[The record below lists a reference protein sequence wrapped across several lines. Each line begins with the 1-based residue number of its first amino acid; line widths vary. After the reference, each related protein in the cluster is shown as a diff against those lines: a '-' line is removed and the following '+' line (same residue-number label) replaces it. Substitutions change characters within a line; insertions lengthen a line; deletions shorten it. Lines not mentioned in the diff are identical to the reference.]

1 MFPKNINKI
10 LDQEQK
16 DQELNNKK
24 PSTFKNLYAK
34 IRKNIRTSFPRSK
47 QKNSLNIIKSKK
59 LTENGSKK
67 NHNHNINLFLTK
79 KPDESR
85 NYNTNNGD
93 KIYDNN
99 QDEEI
104 FEYDD
109 NLDNFNF
116 NKTQKNDNLYTNNN
130 SKRVI
135 ISNLKI
141 TKNDSKNDE
150 KDLSYKRNQLYYYSN
165 KNNYSK
171 EEINKNTNKI
181 FLQNKNI
188 KSNKELKKLI
198 IGNNLDKKEY
208 IENNESKSKI
218 NEKERKDSYDK
229 KYKLFINKKLISK
242 EELLKTKNLYE
253 KVQSARLVNY
263 DSHKFN
269 INMNNDINNEIKNDS
284 NKKTFRMNSQKNV
297 KLNDKDFETKTI
309 NEIKKITKNKIIKQ
323 LTKQN
328 SKNHSMN
335 INSNNKTFLL
345 NDTLKDNINKSKKKY
360 SIANIY
366 NYPITISNN
375 KQTIPFDRDLVFDSA
390 DKKNKDNGEN
400 NYLKNYYNMDHTC
413 INFNNNINMNNTMN
427 NNNCSINNTNE
438 KNTPNSKLHNS
449 FSKPY
454 SQEKISSLFYSKPV
468 ARLKKRIF
476 NSPSDKDLQNSI
488 NYVEIN
494 NYNGNYKNKDSLE
507 INTNKKD
514 NYNYKE
520 LLIYIKILNQIV
532 NTQKKIIRDYIENEI
547 ILKQEIEQ
555 KDKEIMNYKNACL
568 KLIFHLKNEKEINIS
583 SNINKKRNEIQSQLL
598 KENNI
603 LRLLLLSPKVKIQK
617 NNKHRNDVNNLDLY
631 SKSFCNSNI
640 INDDSS
646 INIYHL
652 KKDNYNNLYKMN
664 EYYSITKDKKEKSF
678 NSLYYNNDVI
688 VNKKREK
695 SYENRKHRIKR
706 DTLIKVNKNRKIED
720 NEIKS
725 NKKICYIVKDK
736 NIAFS
741 FEKNVL

>member
-24 PSTFKNLYAK
+24 PSTFKSLYAK

-375 KQTIPFDRDLVFDSA
+375 KQTIPFDRDLAFDSA

-438 KNTPNSKLHNS
+438 KNTPNSKRHNS

>member
-24 PSTFKNLYAK
+24 PSTFKSLYAK

-438 KNTPNSKLHNS
+438 KNTPNSKRHNS

-494 NYNGNYKNKDSLE
+494 NYNGHYKNKDSLE

-568 KLIFHLKNEKEINIS
+568 KLIFHLKHEKEINIS

>member
-24 PSTFKNLYAK
+24 PSTFKSLYAK

-438 KNTPNSKLHNS
+438 KNTPNSKRHNS

>member
-24 PSTFKNLYAK
+24 PSTFKSLYAK

-150 KDLSYKRNQLYYYSN
+150 KDLSYKRNQLYHHSN

-438 KNTPNSKLHNS
+438 KNTPNSKRHNS

-494 NYNGNYKNKDSLE
+494 NYNGHYKNKDSLE